1 MTGIYVIYE
10 YHIVCAT
17 LWKTC
22 NFLKLCTTVHCVQS
36 AFSCLVNALWR
47 RRKVLTHN
55 EALPPHFSYLGIINS
70 SLNLLIY
77 LSYLD
82 CLLGEDVG
90 CIVAVVLPGHAH
102 VSPEVIAPPSL
113 QQCMGSRHL
122 DYNIP
127 KDGLPSSGLSCI
139 TNHGLPSSG
148 LSFDKVWAPIIWI
161 IITKVWAPFIWI
173 II

>member
-1 MTGIYVIYE
+1 MVGSSLNEVAPPTPLSYLGILFLYGLLELYL
-10 YHIVCAT
+10 T
-17 LWKTC
+17 LPAG
-22 NFLKLCTTVHCVQS
+22 LASLHSCTVYTVQS

-47 RRKVLTHN
+47 RRKVLTLN

-139 TNHGLPSSG
+139 TKHGLPSSG
-148 LSFDKVWAPIIWI
+148 LSFNKV
-161 IITKVWAPFIWI
+161 
-173 II
+173 

>member
-1 MTGIYVIYE
+1 MRRPPPPFLSRYLISLWAFGIVFDPARRPGIAPQLYS
-10 YHIVCAT
+10 
-17 LWKTC
+17 
-22 NFLKLCTTVHCVQS
+22 VQS

-139 TNHGLPSSG
+139 TKHGLPSSG
-148 LSFDKVWAPIIWI
+148 LSFNKV
-161 IITKVWAPFIWI
+161 
-173 II
+173 